1 MPDSEPAPAATAD
14 AGATPAAG
22 DPPADT
28 GDRDG
33 LGDAGRKA
41 LADIRRELKAVSKER
56 DDVQRQLRERQD
68 AERTDLERLTAERE
82 TLTAERETL
91 LGRVAT
97 LEREGRAR
105 AAAIEAG
112 IPDLWDRL
120 KGDDEAELLDD
131 AKAMAERLG
140 VGRQPAR
147 DLGAGARDAA
157 PATGNAAMNERIRR
171 SARR

>member
-1 MPDSEPAPAATAD
+1 MAEKKTV
-14 AGATPAAG
+14 TIRQ
-22 DPPADT
+22 T
-28 GDRDG
+28 GSP
-33 LGDAGRKA
+33 
-41 LADIRRELKAVSKER
+41 IRRNAIQRATLSGLKLNK
-56 DDVQRQLRERQD
+56 
-68 AERTDLERLTAERE
+68 
-82 TLTAERETL
+82 